1 MNLVCPDHKFI
12 DSVDKSG
19 SCALVVIII
28 EDDCWVANLGDSRA
42 LLSEDSSNR
51 LYVLTRDHK
60 PCDPLERERIE
71 KAGGSIY
78 Q

>member
-1 MNLVCPDHKFI
+1 
-12 DSVDKSG
+12 
-19 SCALVVIII
+19 LVVIII

-51 LYVLTRDHK
+51 LYALTRDHK
-60 PCDPLERERIE
+60 PSDPIERDRIE
-71 KAGGSIY
+71 NAGGSVY